1 MSYEI
6 LIISKS
12 IITKQLENFF
22 YFNNII
28 NIRSSF
34 DYYELPIS
42 NSVIR
47 LVFYDV
53 TTNITIPNSLL
64 TKNVISVQEVKEI
77 IENEMHSVIINL
89 DKEKKSYVEIQICKH
104 CGYIKKVEVKI

>member
-6 LIISKS
+6 LVISKS
-12 IITKQLENFF
+12 IIIKQSEDFF

-34 DYYELPIS
+34 DYELPIS

-64 TKNVISVQEVKEI
+64 IKNVISVQEVKEI

-89 DKEKKSYVEIQICKH
+89 DKEKKSYVEIQRCKH

>member
-1 MSYEI
+1 MNFSFFKKYY
-6 LIISKS
+6 K
-12 IITKQLENFF
+12 TVDFF

-34 DYYELPIS
+34 DYELPIS

-64 TKNVISVQEVKEI
+64 TK
-77 IENEMHSVIINL
+77 L
-89 DKEKKSYVEIQICKH
+89 
-104 CGYIKKVEVKI
+104 